1 MLNVFQNQLLTM
13 SKVLE
18 ILFDITIDRLC
29 TLEHGGGGVP

>member
-13 SKVLE
+13 PKVLKK
-18 ILFDITIDRLC
+18 LFDITIDRLG